1 MKQRSRKIKGKRLQN
16 FVRDKILKTFPYLK
30 KKDVVCVENG
40 IQGPDI
46 ILSKIGLK
54 FCPFQFEIKN
64 QEKLKGIH
72 QWYDQANKKISKE
85 LSPVVVMKMN
95 GSDPLVVIDFKTFL
109 ELIK

>member
-16 FVRDKILKTFPYLK
+16 YVRDKILRTFPHLK

-46 ILSKIGLK
+46 ILSKVGMKL
-54 FCPFQFEIKN
+54 CPFQFEIKN
-64 QEKLKGIH
+64 QEKLKGIYG
-72 QWYDQANKKISKE
+72 WYSQANKKIPKG